1 MVVALPQCDAPLGYT
16 GRADRTIVERP
27 RPLHKKAERRAVAR
41 LGGVEH
47 GTSRS
52 SDGAFEQTERKRTQ
66 VNAWE
71 APSFTPV
78 RFTFSS
84 VAPKHARSERVTAT
98 RTTGRDGAYY
108 VLALPGCT
116 VTSRV
121 RVDAQEKKETF
132 GFVRSVTRSLVRQ
145 SGPLNHSITQSLT
158 HSGHPLNIRRFGQRG
173 GNGLQRFYAPLPL
186 LCHFCTLN
194 HSITQSLNHS
204 LTRATP

>member
-41 LGGVEH
+41 LEH
-47 GTSRS
+47 GTSRF

-84 VAPKHARSERVTAT
+84 VAPEANA
-98 RTTGRDGAYY
+98 
-108 VLALPGCT
+108 
-116 VTSRV
+116 
-121 RVDAQEKKETF
+121 
-132 GFVRSVTRSLVRQ
+132 
-145 SGPLNHSITQSLT
+145 
-158 HSGHPLNIRRFGQRG
+158 
-173 GNGLQRFYAPLPL
+173 
-186 LCHFCTLN
+186 
-194 HSITQSLNHS
+194 
-204 LTRATP
+204 

>member
-84 VAPKHARSERVTAT
+84 VAPKRTRNRHTDHGARRGLLRVSATRVYGHLASASGRAREKGKRLASFGRLRVFARSPIR
-98 RTTGRDGAYY
+98 
-108 VLALPGCT
+108 P
-116 VTSRV
+116 S
-121 RVDAQEKKETF
+121 
-132 GFVRSVTRSLVRQ
+132 
-145 SGPLNHSITQSLT
+145 QSLT
-158 HSGHPLNIRRFGQRG
+158 
-173 GNGLQRFYAPLPL
+173 
-186 LCHFCTLN
+186 
-194 HSITQSLNHS
+194 HS